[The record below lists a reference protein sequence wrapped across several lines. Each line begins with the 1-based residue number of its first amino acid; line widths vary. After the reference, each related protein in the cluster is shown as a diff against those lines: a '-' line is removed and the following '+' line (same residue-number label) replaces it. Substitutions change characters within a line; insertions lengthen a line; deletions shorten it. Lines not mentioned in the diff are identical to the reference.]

1 MAFSEDKT
9 PIDVDKLS
17 RLARLRQ
24 EFGPG
29 PLRPG
34 RTGGPSYGEIA
45 AAAEAAAMTPGLHE
59 VRPDSYPHGPAAA
72 GFLCAL
78 AVMAAQRPGA
88 IVWIAQHARS
98 LDFGLPYGPG
108 LARLGLDPG
117 RVLLV
122 RPDGDAQALWAAEQ
136 CAQTAGVA
144 AVLAQLTDRIG
155 LTPARRLHL
164 AAAGARAFLGVLRPA
179 GQPPLGPALTRWRI
193 AGATGAGAPLS
204 QWAIPRWR
212 AGLDRRRDGPPLS
225 DNILE
230 WDHGAHR
237 LRLGAVL
244 GVPGPA
250 GTGYRQGWRAE
261 PLAPGA
267 RERLSA

>member
-1 MAFSEDKT
+1 
-9 PIDVDKLS
+9 
-17 RLARLRQ
+17 LAQLRQ

-29 PLRPG
+29 SLRFG
-34 RTGGPSYGEIA
+34 RSPGPSCTEIA
-45 AAAEAAAMTPGLHE
+45 TAAAGAADTPGLHE
-59 VRPDSYPHGPAAA
+59 VRPDSYQHGAAAA

-78 AVMAAQRPGA
+78 GAMAARRPGA

-144 AVLAQLTDRIG
+144 AVLAHFTDRIG

-164 AAAGARAFLGVLRPA
+164 AAAGARVFLGVLRPA
-179 GQPPLGPALTRWRI
+179 GQPPLGPAVTRWRI

-212 AGLDRRRDGPPLS
+212 AGLDRRRDGPALFDS
-225 DNILE
+225 ILE

-250 GTGYRQGWRAE
+250 GTGYRQCWRSE
-261 PLAPGA
+261 PRRPPLTGAP
-267 RERLSA
+267 ERLIA

>member
-1 MAFSEDKT
+1 MAFSGDNI
-9 PIDVDKLS
+9 PLSVDKLS
-17 RLARLRQ
+17 RLAQLRQ

-29 PLRPG
+29 SLRLG
-34 RTGGPSYGEIA
+34 RSLGPSCTEIA
-45 AAAEAAAMTPGLHE
+45 AAAAGAAETPGLHE
-59 VRPDSYPHGPAAA
+59 VRPDSYQHGAAAA
-72 GFLCAL
+72 GFMCAL
-78 AVMAAQRPGA
+78 GAMAAQRPGA

-108 LARLGLDPG
+108 LARMGLDPG

-144 AVLAQLTDRIG
+144 AVLACFTDRIG

-164 AAAGARAFLGVLRPA
+164 AASGGRVFLGVLRPA
-179 GQPPLGPALTRWRI
+179 GQPPLGPAITRWRI
-193 AGATGAGAPLS
+193 AGATGAGAPPS

-212 AGLDRRRDGPPLS
+212 AGLDRRRDGPPLFDS
-225 DNILE
+225 ILE

-250 GTGYRQGWRAE
+250 GIRRGE
-261 PLAPGA
+261 PRRPHPAGAP
-267 RERLSA
+267 ERLIA